1 MLMEEFTMKP
11 LARRTD
17 ALAQSDIRAI
27 TRMVNA
33 VNGINL
39 GQGICDLPTP
49 KPIKEGAQQAIADDQ
64 STYTSYAGIQPLRAA
79 ILEKARSYNHIPATS
94 DDEVMVS
101 VGSTGAFV
109 AAIFALLEPGDEVIL
124 FEPFYGYHRNLLQ
137 LLGVHLKYVPT
148 RAPGWAIDF
157 EALEQAITPKTK
169 ALVVTTPNNPSGKVW
184 SRLELERL
192 LALMQ
197 RHDLWAITDEIYEY
211 MLYDGHAHVSLAAL
225 PGAYAR
231 TVTLSGFSKT
241 YNMTGWRLGYA
252 VAPPPVIDK
261 MGLLNDL
268 FYICAPAPLQ
278 HGVAEA
284 FAMAESYFTQMQH
297 DYDAKRR
304 LMCETLEAI
313 GFAVPW
319 PQGAYYVLASFEALA
334 RQRSG
339 FDDAGAACETLVRE
353 AGVATVPGHSF
364 FETPE
369 RGRYFLRFCF
379 AKEMP
384 VLERACRQLVEA
396 FGDAG

>member
-1 MLMEEFTMKP
+1 MKT

-17 ALAQSDIRAI
+17 ALTQSDIRAI
-27 TRMVNA
+27 TRLVNA
-33 VNGINL
+33 VGGINL

-49 KPIKEGAQQAIADDQ
+49 EPIKRGAQQAIADDH
-64 STYTSYAGIQPLRAA
+64 SIYTSYAGIERLRAA
-79 ILEKARSYNHIPATS
+79 ILEKTQSYNEIPATS
-94 DDEVMVS
+94 ADEVMVS

-109 AAIFALLEPGDEVIL
+109 AAIFALLEPDDEVIL
-124 FEPFYGYHRNLLQ
+124 FEPFYGYHRNLLHIV
-137 LLGVHLKYVPT
+137 GVHLKYIPT
-148 RAPGWAIDF
+148 GPPGWAIDF
-157 EALEQAITPKTK
+157 DALEAAITPRTK
-169 ALVVTTPNNPSGKVW
+169 ALVINTPNNPSGKVW
-184 SRLELERL
+184 SREELERV

-211 MLYDGHAHVSLAAL
+211 MLYDGRRHVSLAAL

-319 PQGAYYVLASFEALA
+319 PQGAYYVLASFEALS